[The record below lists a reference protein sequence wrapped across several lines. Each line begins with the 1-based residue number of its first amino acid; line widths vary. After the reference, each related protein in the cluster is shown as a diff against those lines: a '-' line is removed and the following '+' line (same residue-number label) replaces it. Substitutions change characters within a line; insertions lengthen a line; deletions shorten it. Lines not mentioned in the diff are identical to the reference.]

1 MQSLH
6 LLLLIPSSMLIESGG
21 STGSAQCG
29 EELRSVAVCG
39 VRLLASAQLVTNPV
53 TGHT

>member
-21 STGSAQCG
+21 CAQCG